1 MRKFFIIYILL
12 FYKNSPQKTWTYL
25 PGRPFRP
32 AAGNPLKKD
41 IILYM
46 KQQKTTWQGSSA
58 KRRNSAFFLFVF
70 LGMLTAFA
78 PFVTDMYLP
87 SLPAMTQYFGVSAS
101 MVQLGLTFSM
111 LGLAGGQIIFGPLS
125 DKYGR
130 RKPLLASMGLYLL
143 ATLGCIFAPNIQ
155 LFISLRLL
163 QGIAA
168 AGGIVISRSIAT
180 DKFKGRNL
188 ATALAIVGAI
198 NGIAPV
204 AAPVIGGSVLKVTSW
219 RGVFGVLFVLGLLV
233 TAACIHFNE
242 SLSTKRRAKQKLL
255 KTLSLF
261 KPLFFNRRYLFYTL
275 QMAFAQA
282 LLFAYIAASPF
293 IIQQHYGFS
302 PFAFSLFFAANA
314 VAIGTGAALS
324 VKFKKL
330 ENCILTSCAGMLVC
344 SLVLLFTLTGG
355 ISIIY
360 FEALLFIML
369 FAMGLTFT
377 ASTTLAMNAE
387 RNRAGTASALF
398 GATCFLFGGIVSP
411 LVGLG
416 NILSSTG
423 ITFAACAVLS
433 FVCAIIAMKR

>member
-1 MRKFFIIYILL
+1 
-12 FYKNSPQKTWTYL
+12 
-25 PGRPFRP
+25 
-32 AAGNPLKKD
+32 
-41 IILYM
+41 M
-46 KQQKTTWQGSSA
+46 KQQQKTWQGSST

-87 SLPAMTQYFGVSAS
+87 SLPAMTHYFGVNAS

-111 LGLAGGQIIFGPLS
+111 LGLAIGQIIFGPLS
-125 DKYGR
+125 DKFGR
-130 RKPLLASMGLYLL
+130 RLPLLASMVLYLL
-143 ATLGCIFAPNIQ
+143 ATAGCIFAPNIR
-155 LFISLRLL
+155 LFIALRLV
-163 QGIAA
+163 QGMAA

-219 RGVFGVLFVLGLLV
+219 RGVFGVLFVLGALV
-233 TAACIHFNE
+233 LAACIHFNE
-242 SLSTKRRAKQKLL
+242 SLSTKRRTKQKLI
-255 KTLSLF
+255 KTLALF
-261 KPLFFNRRYLFYTL
+261 KPLFSNRRYLFYTL

-324 VKFKKL
+324 VKFKRL
-330 ENCILTSCAGMLVC
+330 ETCILTSCIGMLVC
-344 SLVLLFTLTGG
+344 SVAVLCALQSGASIVLFEG
-355 ISIIY
+355 
-360 FEALLFIML
+360 LLFIML
-369 FAMGLTFT
+369 LAMGLTFT
-377 ASTTLAMNAE
+377 AATTLAMNAE
-387 RNRAGTASALF
+387 RARAGTASALF
-398 GATCFLFGGIVSP
+398 GAVCFLFGGLVSP

-416 NILSSTG
+416 DILLPTG
-423 ITFAACAVLS
+423 ITFTACAVLS
-433 FVCAIIAMKR
+433 LTCGLIALKR